1 MKKKC
6 INQISTIIILIFV
19 FSLSLIS
26 CKNISK
32 TDINDKDSLSGKISI
47 SGAFALYPLTV
58 KWAEEY
64 QKIHPKVTINVS
76 AGGAGKGMTDALS
89 GMVDLGMFSKE
100 VCEEEIK
107 KGAWYVAV
115 AKDAVLATVNEKNPI
130 INELKERGLKQSDFY
145 EIFITSNYKKWGWL
159 YKTSNNS
166 PINVYTRSDA
176 CGAAEMWAKYLKNKK
191 QEDIKGIGVNGDP
204 GVAEAVRKDI
214 NGIGYNNIA
223 YVYDIHTRKKYQGI
237 DVVPIDIN
245 SNGKIDKE
253 EMIYETLDDIMN
265 AIRDGIYPSP
275 PARALYFVSNGKPK
289 KSIVNN
295 FILWVLTDGQKYV
308 NEAGYVKLP
317 DQIVNN
323 GINKIKN

>member
-1 MKKKC
+1 MKNNCIKKTLGLLLLVVA
-6 INQISTIIILIFV
+6 ILST
-19 FSLSLIS
+19 SMMS
-26 CKNISK
+26 CKNGSK
-32 TDINDKDSLSGKISI
+32 SDKAGKDSLSGTISI

-64 QKIHPKVTINVS
+64 QKLHPNVTINIS

-89 GMVDLGMFSKE
+89 EMVDLGMFSKE
-100 VCEEEIK
+100 VSDEEIK

-115 AKDAVLATVNEKNPI
+115 AKDAVLATINEKNPI
-130 INELKERGLKQSDFY
+130 IKDLKEKGLKQSDFY
-145 EIFITSNYKKWGWL
+145 EIFITGNYKKWGWI
-159 YKTSNNS
+159 YKTSNNT
-166 PINVYTRSDA
+166 PVNVYTRSDA
-176 CGAAEMWAKYLKNKK
+176 CGAAEMWAKFLKNKK
-191 QEDIKGIGVNGDP
+191 QEDIKGVGVNGDP
-204 GVAEAVRKDI
+204 GVADAVRKDI

-223 YVYDIHTRKKYQGI
+223 YVFDINSRKKYQGI

-275 PARALYFVSNGKPK
+275 PARALYFVSHGKPQK
-289 KSIVNN
+289 KLVCN
-295 FILWVLTDGQKYV
+295 FILWVLTEGQKYV

-317 DQIVNN
+317 DERVKDE
-323 GINKIKN
+323 INKIK